1 MATEE
6 QLAQAVKDTHLDS
19 AKAAAEPKT
28 EDNVN
33 KNGEL
38 YIMSTMFL
46 RDLHV
51 VVTNLRPKCQTM
63 RKRAM

>member
-38 YIMSTMFL
+38 YIMSTM
-46 RDLHV
+46 
-51 VVTNLRPKCQTM
+51 CS
-63 RKRAM
+63 